1 MVPEGSWTQGS
12 EHIMKRRTFLKGGAV
27 AGATTLIA
35 AIAAPAIAQG
45 APEIKWRLTSSFPKS
60 LDTIFGTAQTFAKY
74 VADATD
80 NKFQIQTFA
89 AGEIV
94 PGLQALD
101 AVSSA
106 TIEMAQTPLYF
117 YIGKE
122 PALAYATGAPFG
134 MNHRHQHSWWSFGGG
149 AELCNEALKP
159 FKTHAI
165 LCGNSGT
172 QMGGWFRKEIK
183 TVDDLQGL
191 KFRIAGMGGHVLA
204 RLGIVPQ
211 QIAGG
216 EVYSALEKGSI
227 DAAEFVGPYDDE
239 KLGFYKVAKYYYF
252 PGWWEGGAM
261 LHMIVNEEK
270 WNALPKQYQ
279 AVLNQAGSAAGAWM
293 IEKYDS
299 VNPAALKR
307 LVAGGAE
314 LRAFPQPVME
324 ACYKATQDHLNEIAE
339 KSPLFKKTKESH
351 DAYMKEVLFY
361 TQIAENYYDNYLLSK
376 MRKG

>member
-1 MVPEGSWTQGS
+1 
-12 EHIMKRRTFLKGGAV
+12 MKRRTFLKGGAL
-27 AGATTLIA
+27 AGATTLV
-35 AIAAPAIAQG
+35 AAPAIAQSS
-45 APEIKWRLTSSFPKS
+45 PEIKWRLTSSFPKS

-106 TIEMAQTPLYF
+106 TVEMAQTPLYF

-183 TVDDLQGL
+183 TADDLKGL

-204 RLGIVPQ
+204 KLGVVPQ

-216 EVYSALEKGSI
+216 DVFPALEKGTI

-270 WNALPKQYQ
+270 WNTLPKQYQ

-293 IEKYDS
+293 IEKIRQRQS
-299 VNPAALKR
+299 GRPEAAGR
-307 LVAGGAE
+307 GWGGAA
-314 LRAFPQPVME
+314 RVP
-324 ACYKATQDHLNEIAE
+324 ATGHGSLLQDHSGPSERDCREEPAVQE
-339 KSPLFKKTKESH
+339 DQRKPRRVHEGS
-351 DAYMKEVLFY
+351 AVLH
-361 TQIAENYYDNYLLSK
+361 ADRGKLL
-376 MRKG
+376 R

>member
-1 MVPEGSWTQGS
+1 
-12 EHIMKRRTFLKGGAV
+12 
-27 AGATTLIA
+27 
-35 AIAAPAIAQG
+35 
-45 APEIKWRLTSSFPKS
+45 
-60 LDTIFGTAQTFAKY
+60 
-74 VADATD
+74 
-80 NKFQIQTFA
+80 
-89 AGEIV
+89 
-94 PGLQALD
+94 
-101 AVSSA
+101 
-106 TIEMAQTPLYF
+106 MAQTPLYF

-183 TVDDLQGL
+183 TVEDLQGL

-204 RLGIVPQ
+204 KLGIVPQ

-339 KSPLFKKTKESH
+339 KSALFKKTKESH

-361 TQIAENYYDNYLLSK
+361 TQIAEKLLRQLSAQQNAQGLSARHRCPIAGGHREQYAARFGGRHIRSGGGMCRDVDLDCRAGGLQDDAVWRTRAGRQSK
-376 MRKG
+376 ASLSRHSSEVAIFFARRNRARERLHRAEELSVV